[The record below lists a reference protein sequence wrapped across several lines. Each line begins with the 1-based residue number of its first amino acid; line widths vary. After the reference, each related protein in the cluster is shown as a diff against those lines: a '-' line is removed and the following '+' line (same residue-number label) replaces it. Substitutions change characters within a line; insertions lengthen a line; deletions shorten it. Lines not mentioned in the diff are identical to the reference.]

1 MHGMGFFFCQK
12 CADYYLLIL
21 YIAREEY
28 KFNIKALLIICFIN
42 V

>member
-1 MHGMGFFFCQK
+1 MHGMGFFFLPK
-12 CADYYLLIL
+12 LADYYLLIL
-21 YIAREEY
+21 YIVGKQY